1 MVRNDTDVVLYLSD
15 IPEVPEVPDVP
26 EEPDEPELPDVPEV
40 TADPLTVNVP
50 GTLRLSA

>member
-1 MVRNDTDVVLYLSD
+1 LSD
-15 IPEVPEVPDVP
+15 IPEDPLEPEVPD
-26 EEPDEPELPDVPEV
+26 DPELPDV